1 MSQHGRR
8 GSLPVL
14 TPTRGFDVDPF
25 ALSHYYQYW
34 HPIFPIL
41 PNCPNS
47 LHQLLALAPAI
58 APWLIAAI
66 NGQLCAMPIDPQQCV
81 NDTQRAIQ
89 LMALMLI
96 YLRTLD
102 YTWLGAVVAN
112 AIAIKQNGGGHG
124 ARLYYIALV
133 FDRLHSLTHHYPQLI
148 RDDGASTS
156 PKTVTEPMQREL
168 KLLELANK
176 ECYTP
181 PPEPYEPAMAA
192 FWWLGNLDG
201 SPSAKTE
208 LSRLLPALLETPVAG
223 FVRKALS

>member
-1 MSQHGRR
+1 M
-8 GSLPVL
+8 L